1 MIDPTGDATPTVGT
15 ILCGTYRIV
24 RPLAAGGG
32 GNVYVAAH
40 QRLGRQVAVK
50 ILHPGLAGKA
60 RDVARLRQEADVM
73 SALQHPHIVQILD
86 FDVTENG
93 VPFLVMELLEGRSLA
108 EGAASG
114 EPFEPRAAGGVVD
127 QIAQALA
134 AAHAHGIVH
143 LDLKPDNVILVS
155 TDGRDDFVKVID
167 FGIARAV
174 WRARLINEP
183 LITGTPEYM
192 APEQAAGTT
201 EEIDHRADQFALAA
215 VSYRLLTGHEPFVGA
230 DVAALIQQVLHETP
244 RSPSAWVPALGA
256 GVDAV
261 LARGMSKRPG
271 DRYPDVMGF
280 ADSLRDALGI
290 IAIDRRHTRR

>member
-1 MIDPTGDATPTVGT
+1 MGT

-24 RPLAAGGG
+24 RPLAEGAY

-40 QRLGRQVAVK
+40 QRLTRQVAVK

-60 RDVARLRQEADVM
+60 RDLARLRQEADVM
-73 SALQHPHIVQILD
+73 SQLRHPHIVQILD
-86 FDVTENG
+86 FDVTEQG
-93 VPFLVMELLEGRSLA
+93 VPFLVMELLDGRPLT

-114 EPFEPRAAGGVVD
+114 EPFEPRAAGHVVE

-143 LDLKPDNVILVS
+143 LDLKPDNVILIS

-192 APEQAAGTT
+192 APEQAAGET
-201 EEIDHRADQFALAA
+201 EEIDHRADQYSLASVA
-215 VSYRLLTGHEPFVGA
+215 YRLLTGHEPFTGVDA
-230 DVAALIQQVLHETP
+230 AALIQQVLNETP
-244 RSPSAWVPALGA
+244 PPPSQWVSELGA

-261 LARGMSKRPG
+261 IARGMSKRPA

-280 ADSLRDALGI
+280 ADALSDALGI